1 MKWRGEM
8 MLDLYR
14 YFVAVAITSLGDI
27 IYYTIYKKDN
37 YNHKIDIRLLYFLQA
52 LVLIGYAWF
61 KDINGFISS
70 GAYNIA
76 NLLPIFAYQ
85 DTIKNKL
92 CYYLIV
98 LSLFIL
104 SELFISFGYILIVSF
119 LGYNVF
125 FVDDVISNN
134 TSIYYLFT
142 LFLMLGDILLTYIV
156 YKLFNKINVTK
167 LCSELLL
174 MNAAILLM
182 INTLNLIYVATKKN
196 FMIMSIIY
204 LFCTIVIIA
213 LVYKSVSNLIRKHE
227 ENILDKKRLYILNMQ
242 MEELKNIDDHYKKIR
257 KRNHDWM
264 NHYLVLSQLFENND
278 EKVIDYV
285 DELIRKY
292 DSGDKL

>member
-1 MKWRGEM
+1 MFFY
-8 MLDLYR
+8 LYQ
-14 YFVAVAITSLGDI
+14 YLMIGIITVLADI
-27 IYYTIYKKDN
+27 IYYAIYKKDN

-52 LVLIGYAWF
+52 ILLIGYVYF
-61 KDINGFISS
+61 KDSNGFVSVCT
-70 GAYNIA
+70 YNIA

-85 DTIKNKL
+85 DTLKNKL

-98 LSLFIL
+98 VTLFIL
-104 SELFISFGYILIVSF
+104 SELFISFTYVLVVSL

-125 FVDDVISNN
+125 FIDDIIGNN
-134 TSIYYLFT
+134 ASTYYLFV
-142 LFLMLGDILLTYIV
+142 FVLMLSDILLTYIIC
-156 YKLFNKINVTK
+156 KLFNKINVAK
-167 LCSELLL
+167 LSSELLL
-174 MNAAILLM
+174 MNVVILLM
-182 INTLNLIYVATKKN
+182 INTMNLIYVATKKN

-242 MEELKNIDDHYKKIR
+242 MQELKHIDDHYKKIR

-278 EKVIDYV
+278 EKIINYV
-285 DELIRKY
+285 DELIKKY
-292 DSGDKL
+292 DSGVK